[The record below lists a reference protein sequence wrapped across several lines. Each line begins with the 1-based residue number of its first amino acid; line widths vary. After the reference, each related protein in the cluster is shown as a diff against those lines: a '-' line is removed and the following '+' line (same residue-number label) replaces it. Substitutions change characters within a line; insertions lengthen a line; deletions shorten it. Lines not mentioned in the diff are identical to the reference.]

1 MKLINLGC
9 GNNFHED
16 WINIDFVSNSKKVFT
31 HNLLNGIPRKNNSTD
46 VVYHSHVLE
55 HFSRDEGYL
64 FMKECYRVLKPN
76 GIIRIA
82 VPDLEAIV
90 KEYLRHLEQATSGN
104 TKSKLNY
111 EWIVLEMFDQ
121 MVRNTSGGKMK
132 EYLNQK
138 ELANEHY
145 VYSRI
150 GLEGKKIRYSFLNEK
165 RHSTNKNDT
174 KSNSIK
180 KSLNKIKSRVVKFYK
195 NKTVNNLSDFQ
206 TKALRIGQF
215 RLGGEVHQWMYDRYS
230 LTNLLDEVGFKKVRV
245 CSAFESD
252 IENWDSYQLDVLNGE
267 IRKPDSLFMEARKL

>member
-16 WINIDFVSNSKKVFT
+16 WINIDFVSNSKKVIT
-31 HNLLNGIPRKNNSTD
+31 HNLLNGIPRENNSIH

-55 HFSRDEGYL
+55 HFSRDDGNL
-64 FMKECYRVLKPN
+64 FMKECYRVLKTN

-82 VPDLEAIV
+82 VPDLETIV
-90 KEYLRHLEQATSGN
+90 KEYLRHLEQATNGN
-104 TKSKLNY
+104 SESKSNY
-111 EWIVLEMFDQ
+111 DWIVLEMFDQ
-121 MVRNTSGGKMK
+121 MVRNSSGGKMK
-132 EYLNQK
+132 DYLHQK
-138 ELANEHY
+138 ELANEQY

-150 GLEGKKIRYSFLNEK
+150 GLEGKKIRNSFLNEK
-165 RHSTNKNDT
+165 RHSTNKNDA

-180 KSLNKIKSRVVKFYK
+180 KNLNKIKSRVVKFYK
-195 NKTVNNLSDFQ
+195 NKTVNNLNDFQ
-206 TKALRIGQF
+206 TKALQIGQF

-230 LTNLLDEVGFKKVRV
+230 LTNLLEEVGFNEVRV
-245 CSAFESD
+245 CNAFESD